1 MATEQPRTPVD
12 LSELISA
19 MASCV
24 PPKVAAATVAI
35 VGATSSVVRQI
46 GSGTLLAVA
55 DAHFVVT
62 AAHVLRHA
70 QAHGMT
76 VAVSSG
82 DNQSFTATTGEWMLT
97 VPSDGATSDDQFDIA
112 VFRLS
117 PNQVHRFASVSFVRI
132 ADVSFERDLASG
144 YFVVSGYPGMWSSVP
159 EAAETSMKSG
169 LLQYGTYA
177 FSGNTSALAGYNA
190 ERHFLLEATPATM
203 LDPQGKPVVFRTRS
217 GHHANMPNDLAGVS
231 GSSVWIIGDL
241 RMTIDSWTQGLAR
254 IVGVQTGVYPSRG
267 AIKFTRW
274 NAVTTLIHSA
284 FPDLRPTIELYARM
298 E

>member
-1 MATEQPRTPVD
+1 
-12 LSELISA
+12 

-24 PPKVAAATVAI
+24 PPTVAAATVVI
-35 VGATSSVVRQI
+35 VGAKTPVVRQI

-76 VAVSSG
+76 VGVSCG
-82 DNQSFTATTGEWMLT
+82 DNQNFTATTGNWMLT
-97 VPSDGATSDDQFDIA
+97 TPSDGVASDDQFDIA

-117 PNQVHRFASVSFVRI
+117 PNQVHRFAGVSFVRI
-132 ADVSFERDLASG
+132 ADVSFERDLTSG
-144 YFVVSGYPGMWSSVP
+144 YFVVSGYPGMWSTVP
-159 EAAETSMKSG
+159 EAATETSMKG
-169 LLQYGTYA
+169 RLLQYGTYA
-177 FSGNTSALAGYNA
+177 FSGNTSALSGYNG
-190 ERHFLLEATPATM
+190 ERHLLLEATPATM

-217 GHHANMPNDLAGVS
+217 GHPANMPSDLAGVS
-231 GSSVWIIGDL
+231 GSSVWVIGDL
-241 RMTIDSWTQGLAR
+241 RVPVDSWTQGLAR
-254 IVGVQTGVYPSRG
+254 IVGVQTGVYPSRC

-298 E
+298 

>member
-1 MATEQPRTPVD
+1 MSTEQPRQPVD
-12 LSELISA
+12 PSELIPA

-24 PPKVAAATVAI
+24 PSTVAAATVAI
-35 VGATSSVVRQI
+35 VGAKAPVVRQI

-55 DAHFVVT
+55 DAHFIVT
-62 AAHVLRHA
+62 AAHVLRQA

-76 VAVSSG
+76 VGVSSG
-82 DNQSFTATTGEWMLT
+82 DNQNFTATTGNWMLT
-97 VPSDGATSDDQFDIA
+97 TPSDGVTSDDQFDIA

-117 PNQVHRFASVSFVRI
+117 PNQVHRFAAISFVRI
-132 ADVSFERDLASG
+132 ADVSFERDLTYG
-144 YFVVSGYPGMWSSVP
+144 YFVVSGYPGMWSTVP
-159 EAAETSMKSG
+159 EATETSMKGG

-217 GHHANMPNDLAGVS
+217 GHHANMPSDMAGVS

-241 RMTIDSWTQGLAR
+241 RVPVDSWAQGLAR

-284 FPDLRPTIELYARM
+284 FPDLRPAIELYARM
-298 E
+298 